1 VLSYEGNNLVKID
14 ERTFDFSLLII
25 EAYKYLIAKQEYVLS
40 KQLLRSGT
48 SIGANVHEAQAA
60 QSKRDFVS
68 KMAIASKEARE
79 NDYWLRLLVKS
90 GFLTDFDKKD
100 ELSTEVIAIINI
112 ITKIVKTSTKTS
124 VEL

>member
-1 VLSYEGNNLVKID
+1 MLSYEKNNLVKID
-14 ERTFDFSLLII
+14 ERTFDFALLII
-25 EAYKYLIAKQEYVLS
+25 ETYKYLIAKQEYVLS

-79 NDYWLRLLVKS
+79 TDYWLRLLVKS
-90 GFLTDFDKKD
+90 GFLIDFDKKD
-100 ELSTEVIAIINI
+100 KLTAEVIAIINI

>member
-1 VLSYEGNNLVKID
+1 MLSYEGNNLVKID
-14 ERTFDFSLLII
+14 EKTFDFSLLII